1 MIAITGANGQL
12 GRTTIDYL
20 LDKIPLSQL
29 VAVVRNPSSVKGLW
43 NNLVQVRQA
52 TYEEPAK
59 LEAAFNGVHTL
70 LQISTTSIGDA
81 GIQQE
86 LNVVEAAKKAG
97 VQHIYYTSSLQADA
111 TADFTCSRQAAATE
125 AAIRQSG
132 MQFTFLRNGLY
143 MELILQLAGEVF
155 EGGDICYPAK
165 YARVSFVS
173 RNDIAEAL
181 AKLIGGR
188 RGSNRIYEITGSK
201 AWSFY
206 DVCEMLREEKR
217 LCCRYISISEEEY
230 SAVLKS
236 LPIDA
241 DLAGLLCSMACG
253 ISAGEFSYTSDDLEN
268 ILGRPPMQ
276 LRSFIKGLQYEF
288 HPAIR

>member
-12 GRTTIDYL
+12 GRATIDYL
-20 LDKIPLSQL
+20 LDKISPSRL
-29 VAVVRNPSSVKGLW
+29 VAVVRNPPSAHGLW

-52 TYEEPAK
+52 DYEEPDK
-59 LEAAFNGVHTL
+59 LEAAFNGIHTL
-70 LQISTTSIGDA
+70 LQISATSTGDA
-81 GIQQE
+81 GVRQE
-86 LNVVEAAKKAG
+86 LNVVEAAKRAG
-97 VQHIYYTSSLQADA
+97 VQHIFYTSSLQADA

-125 AAIRQSG
+125 AAIRESG
-132 MQFTFLRNGLY
+132 MQYTFLRNGLY

-155 EGGDICYPAK
+155 EGGDICYPAR

-181 AKLIGGR
+181 AILITS
-188 RGSNRIYEITGSK
+188 GSDRNRIYEITGSG

-206 DVCEMLREEKR
+206 DVCEMLRQEKR

-230 SAVLKS
+230 SAVLQS

-241 DLAGLLCSMACG
+241 DLAALLCSMASG
-253 ISAGEFSYTSDDLEN
+253 ISSGELSHTSNDLEK
-268 ILGRPPMQ
+268 ILGRPPLQ
-276 LRSFIKGLQYEF
+276 LRDFIRGLQYEF
-288 HPAIR
+288 HPTTG

>member
-12 GRTTIDYL
+12 GRATIDYL
-20 LDKIPLSQL
+20 LDKISPSQL
-29 VAVVRNPSSVKGLW
+29 VAVVRNPSSVQGLW
-43 NNLVQVRQA
+43 NNQVQVRQA
-52 TYEEPAK
+52 AYEEPGK

-70 LQISTTSIGDA
+70 LQISTTSTGDA
-81 GIQQE
+81 GVRQE
-86 LNVVEAAKKAG
+86 LNVVEAAKRAG
-97 VQHIYYTSSLQADA
+97 VQHICYTSSLQADA

-125 AAIRQSG
+125 AAIRASG
-132 MQFTFLRNGLY
+132 MQYTFLRNGLY

-181 AKLIGGR
+181 SKLVTGG
-188 RGSNRIYEITGSK
+188 SDKNRIYEITGSR

-206 DVCEMLREEKR
+206 DVCEMLRQEKR

-230 SAVLKS
+230 RAVLQS

-241 DLAGLLCSMACG
+241 DLAELLCSMASG
-253 ISAGEFSYTSDDLEN
+253 ISAGEFSHTGDDLEK

-288 HPAIR
+288 HPAIG